1 MSKEAGSSQ
10 LLRINFIKN
19 SIKSILTQI
28 YLIGDVLNEIIKA
41 HILAI
46 IAIILVA
53 GSFLASMKISGVIDP
68 ISLTLLR
75 FLLAFLILTPFI
87 VFNKNKVSSVI
98 KVFPKAMIVSLF
110 YTLYFIGILK
120 ALEYTTV
127 LNTGSIY
134 TLVPLM
140 TAILCIFFFKE
151 KIPLKQLFVYILGII
166 STCIVVFNADIN
178 LLLSFNLN
186 KGDAIF
192 ILASFC
198 MALYP
203 IFIKVLYSQKDDP
216 LVLAFTTI
224 LGGILWMTLTIQIL
238 GIPYEWNKV
247 ELNHL
252 YALLYLVIGA
262 TIITLFLYQKA
273 TLVLGA
279 KKIMAY
285 IYLNPA
291 IVAISMFLFEK
302 QTISLGVIVGIFIS
316 TIATIILLKEK

>member
-1 MSKEAGSSQ
+1 M
-10 LLRINFIKN
+10 
-19 SIKSILTQI
+19 
-28 YLIGDVLNEIIKA
+28 NEIIKA

-46 IAIILVA
+46 IAIVLVA
-53 GSFLASMKISGVIDP
+53 GSFLASLKISGVIDP
-68 ISLTLLR
+68 ISLTLFR
-75 FLLAFLILTPFI
+75 FLLAFLIHSPLI
-87 VFNKNKVSSVI
+87 IFNKKKILEVFR
-98 KVFPKAMIVSLF
+98 VFPKAMIVSLV

-151 KIPLKQLFVYILGII
+151 KIPLKQLFVYILGIV
-166 STCIVVFNADIN
+166 STCIVVFDADIN
-178 LLLSFNLN
+178 LFLSLQIN
-186 KGDAIF
+186 KGDIIF
-192 ILASFC
+192 VIASFC

-203 IFIKVLYSQKDDP
+203 IFIKILYTQKDDP

-224 LGGILWMTLTIQIL
+224 FGGIIWMILTMEIL
-238 GIPYEWNKV
+238 GISYEWNKIEV
-247 ELNHL
+247 NHL

-279 KKIMAY
+279 KKIMSY

-291 IVAISMFLFEK
+291 IVAILMFLFEG
-302 QTISLGVIVGIFIS
+302 QTISYGVLIGILLSVF
-316 TIATIILLKEK
+316 ATVIILKEK

>member
-1 MSKEAGSSQ
+1 M
-10 LLRINFIKN
+10 
-19 SIKSILTQI
+19 
-28 YLIGDVLNEIIKA
+28 NEIIKA

-46 IAIILVA
+46 IAIVLVA
-53 GSFLASMKISGVIDP
+53 GSFLASLKISGVIDP
-68 ISLTLLR
+68 ISLTLFR
-75 FLLAFLILTPFI
+75 FLLAFLILSPLI
-87 VFNKNKVSSVI
+87 IFNKKKILEVFR
-98 KVFPKAMIVSLF
+98 VFPKAMIVSLV

-151 KIPLKQLFVYILGII
+151 KIPLKQLFVYILGIV
-166 STCIVVFNADIN
+166 STCIVVFDADIN
-178 LLLSFNLN
+178 LFLSLQIN
-186 KGDAIF
+186 KGDIIF
-192 ILASFC
+192 VIASFC

-203 IFIKVLYSQKDDP
+203 IFIKILYTQKDDP

-224 LGGILWMTLTIQIL
+224 FGGIIWMILTMEIL
-238 GIPYEWNKV
+238 GISYEWNKIEV
-247 ELNHL
+247 NHL

-279 KKIMAY
+279 KKIMSY

-291 IVAISMFLFEK
+291 IVAILMFLFEG
-302 QTISLGVIVGIFIS
+302 QTISYGVLIGILLSVF
-316 TIATIILLKEK
+316 ATVIILKEK

>member
-1 MSKEAGSSQ
+1 
-10 LLRINFIKN
+10 
-19 SIKSILTQI
+19 
-28 YLIGDVLNEIIKA
+28 LNEIIKA

-46 IAIILVA
+46 IAIVLVA
-53 GSFLASMKISGVIDP
+53 GSFLASLKISGVIDP
-68 ISLTLLR
+68 ISLTLFR
-75 FLLAFLILTPFI
+75 FLLAFLILSPLI
-87 VFNKNKVSSVI
+87 IFNKKKILEVFR
-98 KVFPKAMIVSLF
+98 VFPKAMIVSLV

-151 KIPLKQLFVYILGII
+151 KIPLKQLFVYILGIV
-166 STCIVVFNADIN
+166 STCIVVFDADIN
-178 LLLSFNLN
+178 LFLSLQIN
-186 KGDAIF
+186 KGDIIF
-192 ILASFC
+192 VIASFC

-203 IFIKVLYSQKDDP
+203 IFIKILYTQKDDP

-224 LGGILWMTLTIQIL
+224 FGGIIWMILTMEIL
-238 GIPYEWNKV
+238 GISYEWNKIEV
-247 ELNHL
+247 NHL

-291 IVAISMFLFEK
+291 IVAILMFLFEG
-302 QTISLGVIVGIFIS
+302 QTISYGVLIGILLSVF
-316 TIATIILLKEK
+316 ATVIILKEK